1 MKNVQ
6 GINMKKFKRV
16 FLTVLDSV
24 GIGALNDAKEYGDE
38 GANTLCNI
46 AKATGGLNLPNM
58 QKMGLGNIQKIDGVK
73 SVENQTAY
81 STKCGELSKGK
92 DTITGH
98 WEMAGILIKEPFRV
112 FTDTGFPKELIDE
125 LEEKSGHKFIGNI
138 SASGTEIIKNL
149 GEEHIQSKAL
159 ILYTSA
165 DSVLQIA
172 ANEEIIPLEEL
183 YRVCEIA
190 REITLQEEYK
200 VGRIIARP
208 FVGTNKENFKRTA
221 NRKDYALR
229 PPKNTILDVLKE
241 KDLDVVGIG
250 KIGDIY
256 SYQGITKSIKS
267 KSNEDGI
274 NELINIAKENLYEGL
289 VFLNLVDFD
298 ALFGHRRDPIGYK
311 NALESFDKKLGE
323 LIKEM
328 NDDDL
333 LIITADHGNDPTFKG
348 TDHTREYVPVLIY
361 NKNLEN
367 PIKLNELKS
376 MADIGMTILNNFND
390 DNKEYDFEIGKS
402 FLELIK

>member
-1 MKNVQ
+1 
-6 GINMKKFKRV
+6 MKKFNRA
-16 FLTVLDSV
+16 FLIVLDSV
-24 GIGALNDAKEYGDE
+24 GIGELEDAKEYGDV
-38 GANTLCNI
+38 GANTLCNL
-46 AKATGGLNLPNM
+46 ANKVGGVNLPNL
-58 QKMGLGNIQKIDGVK
+58 QSMGLGNIASIKGVEPVK
-73 SVENQTAY
+73 NQIAY

-98 WEMAGILIKEPFRV
+98 WEMAGICIDEPFKV

-138 SASGTEIIKNL
+138 SASGTEIIQNL
-149 GEEHIQSKAL
+149 GEEHVETKSL

-190 REITLQEEYK
+190 REVTLQEEYK

-208 FVGTNKENFKRTA
+208 FVGTNKENFKRTS
-221 NRKDYALR
+221 NRKDYALK
-229 PPKNTILDVLKE
+229 PPTKTVLDALCEKN
-241 KDLDVVGIG
+241 LDVVGIG

-267 KSNEDGI
+267 KSNEAGMDEI
-274 NELINIAKENLYEGL
+274 ISIAKEDLYKGL

-298 ALFGHRRDPIGYK
+298 ALYGHRRDAEGYK
-311 NALESFDKKLGE
+311 GALEEFDYQLGT
-323 LIKEM
+323 LIKELKE
-328 NDDDL
+328 DDL

-348 TDHTREYVPVLIY
+348 TDHTREYVPVIVYSKSL
-361 NKNLEN
+361 KE
-367 PIKLNELKS
+367 PKEMPKLKT
-376 MADIGMTILNNFND
+376 MADLGVTILDNFSEENETY
-390 DNKEYDFEIGKS
+390 NFEIGKS
-402 FLELIK
+402 FIDVIK

>member
-1 MKNVQ
+1 
-6 GINMKKFKRV
+6 MKKFKIV

-73 SVENQTAY
+73 SVENQIAY

-98 WEMAGILIKEPFRV
+98 WEMAGILIKEPFKV

-190 REITLQEEYK
+190 REITLKEEYK

-311 NALESFDKKLGE
+311 NALESFDNKLGE

>member
-1 MKNVQ
+1 
-6 GINMKKFKRV
+6 MKKFKRV

-159 ILYTSA
+159 IFYTSA

-172 ANEEIIPLEEL
+172 ANEEIIPLQEL

>member
-1 MKNVQ
+1 
-6 GINMKKFKRV
+6 MKKFKRV

-112 FTDTGFPKELIDE
+112 FTDTGFPNELIDE

-172 ANEEIIPLEEL
+172 ANEEIIPLQEL

>member
-1 MKNVQ
+1 
-6 GINMKKFKRV
+6 MKKFNRV

-46 AKATGGLNLPNM
+46 AKAAGGLNLPNM
-58 QKMGLGNIQKIDGVK
+58 QKMGLGNIEKIDGVK
-73 SVENQTAY
+73 SVKNQIAY

-98 WEMAGILIKEPFRV
+98 WEMTGILIKEPFKV
-112 FTDTGFPKELIDE
+112 FTDTGFPKKLIDE
-125 LEEKSGHKFIGNI
+125 LENKSGHKFMGNI

-149 GEEHIQSKAL
+149 GEEHIKSKAL
-159 ILYTSA
+159 ILYTLA

-190 REITLQEEYK
+190 REITLKEEYK

-229 PPKNTILDVLKE
+229 PPKSTILDALK
-241 KDLDVVGIG
+241 DRNLDVVGIG

-274 NELINIAKENLYEGL
+274 NELINIAKENLFEGL

-298 ALFGHRRDPIGYK
+298 ALFGHRRDAIGYK
-311 NALESFDKKLGE
+311 NALESFDNKLGE

-367 PIKLNELKS
+367 PIKLNELNS
-376 MADIGMTILNNFND
+376 MADIGMTILDNFND

>member
-1 MKNVQ
+1 
-6 GINMKKFKRV
+6 MKKFKRV

-229 PPKNTILDVLKE
+229 PPKNTILDILKE

>member
-1 MKNVQ
+1 MR
-6 GINMKKFKRV
+6 KFNRV

-38 GANTLCNI
+38 GANTLCNM
-46 AKATGGLNLPNM
+46 AKATGGLNLPNL
-58 QKMGLGNIQKIDGVK
+58 QKMGLGNIEKIDGVK
-73 SVENQTAY
+73 SVENQIAY

-98 WEMAGILIKEPFRV
+98 WEMAGILIKEPFKV

-149 GEEHIQSKAL
+149 GEEHIESKAL

-165 DSVLQIA
+165 DSVLQIV

-190 REITLQEEYK
+190 REITLKEEYK

-208 FVGTNKENFKRTA
+208 FVGINKENFKRTA

-229 PPKNTILDVLKE
+229 PPKSTILDALK
-241 KDLDVVGIG
+241 DRNLDVVGIG

-274 NELINIAKENLYEGL
+274 NELINIAKENLFEGL

-298 ALFGHRRDPIGYK
+298 ALFGHRRDAIGYK
-311 NALESFDKKLGE
+311 NALESFDNKLGE

-361 NKNLEN
+361 NKNLYN
-367 PIKLNELKS
+367 PAKLNELNS
-376 MADIGMTILNNFND
+376 MADIGITILDNFND

>member
-1 MKNVQ
+1 
-6 GINMKKFKRV
+6 MKKFNRV

-73 SVENQTAY
+73 SVENQIAY

-98 WEMAGILIKEPFRV
+98 WEMAGILIKEPFKV

-190 REITLQEEYK
+190 RKITLKEEYK

-311 NALESFDKKLGE
+311 NALESFDNKLGE

-367 PIKLNELKS
+367 PIKLNELSS

>member
-1 MKNVQ
+1 
-6 GINMKKFKRV
+6 MKKFNRV

-24 GIGALNDAKEYGDE
+24 GIGELEDAKDYGDS

-46 AKATGGLNLPNM
+46 AKFSGGINLPNM
-58 QKMGLGNIQKIDGVK
+58 EKMGLGNIANICGVNK
-73 SVENQTAY
+73 TKNPIAY
-81 STKCGELSKGK
+81 YTKCGEKSKGK

-98 WEMAGILIKEPFRV
+98 WEIAGIHIKEPFKV

-138 SASGTEIIKNL
+138 SASGTEIIEKL
-149 GEEHIQSKAL
+149 GEEHLETKSL

-172 ANEEIIPLEEL
+172 ANEELIPLDEL

-190 REITLQEEYK
+190 REVTLKDEYK

-208 FVGTNKENFKRTA
+208 FVGTNRENFKRTT
-221 NRKDYALR
+221 NRKDYALK
-229 PPKNTILDVLKE
+229 PPTKTVLDALCEKN
-241 KDLDVVGIG
+241 LDVVGIG

-267 KSNEDGI
+267 KSNEAGM
-274 NELINIAKENLYEGL
+274 NEAISIAKEGLYNGL

-298 ALFGHRRDPIGYK
+298 ALYGHRRDVKGYK
-311 NALESFDKKLGE
+311 QALESFDSQLGE
-323 LIKEM
+323 LM
-328 NDDDL
+328 NELSEDDL

-348 TDHTREYVPVLIY
+348 TDHTREYVPVLVY
-361 NKNLEN
+361 SKSLKDPKELET
-367 PIKLNELKS
+367 LES
-376 MADIGMTILNNFND
+376 MADMGVTILDNFNSN
-390 DNKEYDFEIGKS
+390 NKEYSFEIGKS
-402 FLELIK
+402 FLNNIK